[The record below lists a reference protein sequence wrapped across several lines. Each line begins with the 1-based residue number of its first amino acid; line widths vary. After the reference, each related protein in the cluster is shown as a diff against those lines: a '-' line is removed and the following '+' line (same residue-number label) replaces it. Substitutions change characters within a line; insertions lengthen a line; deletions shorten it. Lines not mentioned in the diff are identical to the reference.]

1 MKRIVVGIIDTG
13 LDTKCKYFLRTNYE
27 ACSVKQD
34 GNVSLLKS
42 DYEDKNGHGTACASI
57 IINECPNVEFFI
69 INAFGESGK
78 TNLVAIEKALKILKE
93 TSVDII
99 NMSFA
104 ITTAPGNELSDLC
117 LELSKNK
124 IVVAAAA
131 NNYDGRS
138 FPACYESVCGVRGGK
153 IKNNKVYEID
163 TSKEIAIY
171 ILLKMQIGMF
181 FVVFFLQLIVIWSQ
195 LKFTNILVEKTKK
208 IRLKQDGIYASMQQY
223 LGNIIV
229 VILNK
234 AKLLFFSEFV
244 KKERSY
250 QKECAEL
257 DIQYA
262 VFDQIGSLFSSIIRV
277 FIYTYGGMKIIKS
290 QMTMGELI
298 AFIEYTTL
306 FINPCIRILKSNA
319 SIQKLKVSINR
330 IYDFLEMK
338 NSIAQNNYGIKIRNR
353 INEIV
358 FDNVSF
364 SYDKKMVIENLSFKL
379 ERGKTYAFVGE
390 TGCGKSTIVN
400 LLFRLWDTKSGNI
413 MIDGE
418 NIKEYNLFSLR
429 KQLSIATQN
438 VYIKDDS
445 IENNILMGRKKEDC
459 AYDEIC
465 KLVGMESILSKFP
478 KEKDV
483 SVGENGN
490 KLSGGQKQRIAM
502 ARALVHADNVLI
514 LDEATS
520 ALDNITQNE
529 IMKNIKPL
537 YQDKIVIIITHR
549 LDTISDVDKI
559 FVMSEGRIC
568 EEGQHN
574 ELMKKGEKYYALV
587 QNL

>member
-1 MKRIVVGIIDTG
+1 MRYSKSIADKLV
-13 LDTKCKYFLRTNYE
+13 
-27 ACSVKQD
+27 QD
-34 GNVSLLKS
+34 
-42 DYEDKNGHGTACASI
+42 
-57 IINECPNVEFFI
+57 
-69 INAFGESGK
+69 
-78 TNLVAIEKALKILKE
+78 
-93 TSVDII
+93 DII
-99 NMSFA
+99 QE
-104 ITTAPGNELSDLC
+104 TD
-117 LELSKNK
+117 K
-124 IVVAAAA
+124 IVVEFGLRQLFAVL
-131 NNYDGRS
+131 RS
-138 FPACYESVCGVRGGK
+138 LSITLLNENRLAF
-153 IKNNKVYEID
+153 I
-163 TSKEIAIY
+163 SKEIDDFTISMDGAKWTQNY
-171 ILLKMQIGMF
+171 SRPLKSGGESFDI
-181 FVVFFLQLIVIWSQ
+181 
-195 LKFTNILVEKTKK
+195 VEKW
-208 IRLKQDGIYASMQQY
+208 LKRTLDIFPNLRVRMTFNHKTVGTFFENIKY
-223 LGNIIV
+223 LGGIGVKYIV
-229 VILNK
+229 PARDFYDCKFGEKEFTILKRQLEKSKEYIASENK
-234 AKLLFFSEFV
+234 ELHISLLEKFPFKKMGKCSGGIDSFHIDPEGVLYPCALSVGETDFAIGNVLSGIDKKNRDRLLTYSDKFNEACVGCDLYDFCEQTRCKIVNKLLTGEF
-244 KKERSY
+244 
-250 QKECAEL
+250 C
-257 DIQYA
+257 
-262 VFDQIGSLFSSIIRV
+262 
-277 FIYTYGGMKIIKS
+277 T
-290 QMTMGELI
+290 
-298 AFIEYTTL
+298 
-306 FINPCIRILKSNA
+306 PCIRILKSNA

>member
-1 MKRIVVGIIDTG
+1 MEGNILKKSRFIIFLKEIYTKDKFSCWLSVCMMLLSTFFVIFLPKLLQYIIDESMRGQQIKYILFFGGLYFFISLFNSLIIIKKEEILVRIKKSTLVRFKTRLLKKVSTLSGKALTEIKAGEMLNLIEGDTELLEACG
-13 LDTKCKYFLRTNYE
+13 LDIVFDTI
-27 ACSVKQD
+27 S
-34 GNVSLLKS
+34 NVI
-42 DYEDKNGHGTACASI
+42 TA
-57 IINECPNVEFFI
+57 
-69 INAFGESGK
+69 
-78 TNLVAIEKALKILKE
+78 IL
-93 TSVDII
+93 
-99 NMSFA
+99 
-104 ITTAPGNELSDLC
+104 
-117 LELSKNK
+117 
-124 IVVAAAA
+124 
-131 NNYDGRS
+131 
-138 FPACYESVCGVRGGK
+138 
-153 IKNNKVYEID
+153 
-163 TSKEIAIY
+163 AIY

-514 LDEATS
+514 LVEATS

>member
-1 MKRIVVGIIDTG
+1 M
-13 LDTKCKYFLRTNYE
+13 
-27 ACSVKQD
+27 
-34 GNVSLLKS
+34 
-42 DYEDKNGHGTACASI
+42 
-57 IINECPNVEFFI
+57 
-69 INAFGESGK
+69 
-78 TNLVAIEKALKILKE
+78 
-93 TSVDII
+93 
-99 NMSFA
+99 
-104 ITTAPGNELSDLC
+104 
-117 LELSKNK
+117 
-124 IVVAAAA
+124 
-131 NNYDGRS
+131 
-138 FPACYESVCGVRGGK
+138 
-153 IKNNKVYEID
+153 
-163 TSKEIAIY
+163 
-171 ILLKMQIGMF
+171 
-181 FVVFFLQLIVIWSQ
+181 
-195 LKFTNILVEKTKK
+195 
-208 IRLKQDGIYASMQQY
+208 
-223 LGNIIV
+223 
-229 VILNK
+229 
-234 AKLLFFSEFV
+234 

-478 KEKDV
+478 KEKVIPSWYTIQVEKVPKGYQKPKNQKIKVKAVANVQKYKVELTKEAQVQTEKRVDT
-483 SVGENGN
+483 ENFDKTTGN
-490 KLSGGQKQRIAM
+490 DHSGFSSDNTPDNENAVTAAKTGDASWMEMWIFAGLM
-502 ARALVHADNVLI
+502 AASSMI
-514 LDEATS
+514 LWFF
-520 ALDNITQNE
+520 
-529 IMKNIKPL
+529 
-537 YQDKIVIIITHR
+537 R
-549 LDTISDVDKI
+549 
-559 FVMSEGRIC
+559 
-568 EEGQHN
+568 
-574 ELMKKGEKYYALV
+574 KKRHIR
-587 QNL
+587 

>member
-1 MKRIVVGIIDTG
+1 MEGNILKKSRFIIFLKEIYTKDKFSCWLSVCMMLLSTFFVIFLPKLLQYIIDESMRGQQIKYILFFGGLYFFISLFNSLIIIKKEEILVRIKKSTLVRFKTRLLKKVSTLSGKALTEIKAGEMLNLIEGDTELLEACG
-13 LDTKCKYFLRTNYE
+13 LDIVFDTI
-27 ACSVKQD
+27 S
-34 GNVSLLKS
+34 NVI
-42 DYEDKNGHGTACASI
+42 TA
-57 IINECPNVEFFI
+57 
-69 INAFGESGK
+69 
-78 TNLVAIEKALKILKE
+78 IL
-93 TSVDII
+93 
-99 NMSFA
+99 
-104 ITTAPGNELSDLC
+104 
-117 LELSKNK
+117 
-124 IVVAAAA
+124 
-131 NNYDGRS
+131 
-138 FPACYESVCGVRGGK
+138 
-153 IKNNKVYEID
+153 
-163 TSKEIAIY
+163 AIY

-244 KKERSY
+244 KKERRY

>member
-1 MKRIVVGIIDTG
+1 VEGNILKKSRFIIFLKEIYTKDKFSCWLSVCMMLLSTFFVIFLPKLLQYIIDESMRGQQIKYILFFGGLYFFISLFNSLIIIKKEEILVRIKKSTLVRFKTRLLKKVSTLSGKALTEIKAGEMLNLIEGDTELLEACG
-13 LDTKCKYFLRTNYE
+13 LDIVFDTI
-27 ACSVKQD
+27 S
-34 GNVSLLKS
+34 NVI
-42 DYEDKNGHGTACASI
+42 TA
-57 IINECPNVEFFI
+57 
-69 INAFGESGK
+69 
-78 TNLVAIEKALKILKE
+78 IL
-93 TSVDII
+93 
-99 NMSFA
+99 
-104 ITTAPGNELSDLC
+104 
-117 LELSKNK
+117 
-124 IVVAAAA
+124 
-131 NNYDGRS
+131 
-138 FPACYESVCGVRGGK
+138 
-153 IKNNKVYEID
+153 
-163 TSKEIAIY
+163 AIY

-250 QKECAEL
+250 QKECVEL

>member
-1 MKRIVVGIIDTG
+1 MLPPNYLWTIIIVNVFERLYDYKDKVILANCLNGYWIR
-13 LDTKCKYFLRTNYE
+13 LTKEIYYYFLEAVEKDIEPNMFFNMFEDQEDREYIEQIYRKMVSIAILEDKKILLPKEISIEITNKCNLNCKHCCIDANSRTDEMSTDEIYRSIRKIAKWNP
-27 ACSVKQD
+27 D
-34 GNVSLLKS
+34 NVSIS
-42 DYEDKNGHGTACASI
+42 G
-57 IINECPNVEFFI
+57 
-69 INAFGESGK
+69 GEP
-78 TNLVAIEKALKILKE
+78 LVRRDIKEILIYLRK
-93 TSVDII
+93 VY
-99 NMSFA
+99 N
-104 ITTAPGNELSDLC
+104 
-117 LELSKNK
+117 
-124 IVVAAAA
+124 
-131 NNYDGRS
+131 
-138 FPACYESVCGVRGGK
+138 GK
-153 IKNNKVYEID
+153 I
-163 TSKEIAIY
+163 TLS
-171 ILLKMQIGMF
+171 
-181 FVVFFLQLIVIWSQ
+181 
-195 LKFTNILVEKTKK
+195 
-208 IRLKQDGIYASMQQY
+208 
-223 LGNIIV
+223 
-229 VILNK
+229 
-234 AKLLFFSEFV
+234 
-244 KKERSY
+244 
-250 QKECAEL
+250 
-257 DIQYA
+257 
-262 VFDQIGSLFSSIIRV
+262 SLFSSIIRV

>member
-1 MKRIVVGIIDTG
+1 MELIDVILSKGNLNRAYKKVVANKGASGVDGVTVEELGDYIRKNKDAIVTSIRNRTYMPKPVRRVYIPKDNGKQRPLGIPTALDRTIQQAIAQPISDIYEEIFSEYSYGFRPGKSCHDAIRQALCYLNSG
-13 LDTKCKYFLRTNYE
+13 LDIVFDTI
-27 ACSVKQD
+27 S
-34 GNVSLLKS
+34 NVI
-42 DYEDKNGHGTACASI
+42 TA
-57 IINECPNVEFFI
+57 
-69 INAFGESGK
+69 
-78 TNLVAIEKALKILKE
+78 IL
-93 TSVDII
+93 
-99 NMSFA
+99 
-104 ITTAPGNELSDLC
+104 
-117 LELSKNK
+117 
-124 IVVAAAA
+124 
-131 NNYDGRS
+131 
-138 FPACYESVCGVRGGK
+138 
-153 IKNNKVYEID
+153 
-163 TSKEIAIY
+163 AIY